1 MCFGLSEYRTF
12 GLSDR
17 HRLTAGRWFSP
28 GNSVSSTKKTYH
40 NGITEILFK
49 VAIGTMNLNETLLF
63 CLFFVCFLFCFCFCF
78 FLSSVYLLNSYA
90 ISVYALISF
99 SFPCL
104 ITWQK
109 LSMFSVVFPKLTWR
123 MFKIFLVFV
132 LLVCRFLHFLSAFC
146 INMIKFFFSK
156 HILTRHVLFC
166 PT

>member
-1 MCFGLSEYRTF
+1 
-12 GLSDR
+12 
-17 HRLTAGRWFSP
+17 
-28 GNSVSSTKKTYH
+28 
-40 NGITEILFK
+40 
-49 VAIGTMNLNETLLF
+49 
-63 CLFFVCFLFCFCFCF
+63 LFFFLFFFFFFFVFVF
-78 FLSSVYLLNSYA
+78 FLSSVYLLNSYT

-99 SFPCL
+99 SFTCL

-146 INMIKFFFSK
+146 INTIKFFFSK

>member
-28 GNSVSSTKKTYH
+28 GTSVSSTKKTSH
-40 NGITEILFK
+40 NGITEVLFK
-49 VAIGTMNLNETLLF
+49 VADRHHEPEWNLIVLSLF
-63 CLFFVCFLFCFCFCF
+63 CLFCFCFFVFF

-109 LSMFSVVFPKLTWR
+109 LSMLSVVFPKLTWR

-146 INMIKFFFSK
+146 INMIKIFFSI